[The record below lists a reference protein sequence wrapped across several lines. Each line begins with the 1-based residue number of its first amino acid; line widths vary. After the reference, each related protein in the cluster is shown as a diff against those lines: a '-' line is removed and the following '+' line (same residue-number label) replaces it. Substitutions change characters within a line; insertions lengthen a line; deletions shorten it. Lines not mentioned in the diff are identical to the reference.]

1 MSSFYFQKPKGTQD
15 FFGDK
20 LSQLRVVESTFYKI
34 CQRFNFKLF
43 VTPLFEQEALIRR
56 SVGADCD
63 VVNKELYQFKDKN
76 GRELVL
82 RPEGTAPLIR
92 AFIENK
98 LYHQPKRF
106 PHKYA
111 YFGKMYRYEQPQSG
125 RYREFYQ
132 AGIEFLAEKADILQD
147 FEVIEFAA
155 HFLNMLGIHSWKLK
169 LNFLG
174 SPAEITSFSEA
185 LFIFFSENS
194 QELSATSLER
204 LKLRKPLRILDDKDE
219 QSKSFFQHVP
229 KISHF
234 LTRES
239 TQYFASL
246 QTTLQKAGIEFEVDE
261 TLVRGLDYYTGVVFE
276 FLDTSTSSS
285 QNTLIG
291 GGRYNHLVKSL
302 GGPSLLGIGFGA
314 GVERLMMAAPPQN
327 ISVFPKIFVGL
338 SSEII
343 DIFLLD
349 TLTLVRQLREHF
361 LVDYNTSPATVSEVF
376 KIFFHLK
383 FDILILPQKD
393 FQFFEVINKNK
404 QRKLL
409 DKFQL
414 FEFLRTLEN

>member
-1 MSSFYFQKPKGTQD
+1 M
-15 FFGDK
+15 
-20 LSQLRVVESTFYKI
+20 
-34 CQRFNFKLF
+34 
-43 VTPLFEQEALIRR
+43 
-56 SVGADCD
+56 
-63 VVNKELYQFKDKN
+63 
-76 GRELVL
+76 
-82 RPEGTAPLIR
+82 
-92 AFIENK
+92 
-98 LYHQPKRF
+98 
-106 PHKYA
+106 
-111 YFGKMYRYEQPQSG
+111 
-125 RYREFYQ
+125 
-132 AGIEFLAEKADILQD
+132 
-147 FEVIEFAA
+147 
-155 HFLNMLGIHSWKLK
+155 
-169 LNFLG
+169 G

-185 LFIFFSENS
+185 LFVFFSENS

-229 KISHF
+229 KISDF
-234 LTRES
+234 LTQES
-239 TQYFASL
+239 TQYFARL
-246 QTTLQKAGIEFEVDE
+246 QNILQKAGIEFEVDE

-302 GGPSLLGIGFGA
+302 GGPSFLGIGFGA
-314 GVERLMMAAPPQN
+314 GVERLMMVAPPQN

-338 SSEII
+338 TSEII
-343 DIFLLD
+343 DTFLLV

-393 FQFFEVINKNK
+393 FQFFEVIDKNK

-414 FEFLRTLEN
+414 FEFFKTLED